1 MRRLNKADCKRLKAL
16 AEFMIAE
23 ASSSKSPRILSSNGF
38 SRSSI
43 SILHQQMRCTNLA
56 WALKFTGRVKTGDVI
71 GIVGGSFSGLML
83 ASTLAM
89 CNDVIVYIFEK
100 ERRLMQRFLDKSH
113 RFIAPNLNSRSLD
126 NAFHPTLGRQFYNP
140 PLFKWEGD
148 AASTVAVEWRNEFKT
163 HVAKLPVFCFLGREV
178 TAQHIKATRRS
189 VTIQFDPLENGMAVR
204 PIKLHWL
211 IDATGFGPE
220 SNRFK
225 LDDYSYWESGHRLIY
240 DYLKPK
246 ARVLV
251 SGCGDSGMIE
261 MMHYALRDFSHARV
275 VDFWPSAPH
284 LDINIDQSLERAAFD
299 DVTQWQDDEDIEVLP
314 LNSELRWFRG
324 VCRRGAEGYFGGPN
338 DLNCARLRIFSAIEM
353 ALLKSCFKKRARR
366 RDWQS
371 YFDLAPQASAEVQAT
386 VREKTAPI
394 LDEESSYAIRDVMNT
409 INLTEIFDMD
419 ALHRLR
425 RTNVEVVLNGVTPTP
440 FTRQL
445 SPFNVWLMHVMLSF
459 PNVTYRQ
466 GLLTRVVK
474 RRDGKFLA
482 RFKDGRQ
489 EIFDRVVTRYGPGS
503 VSRLIH
509 PKSPL
514 EPAGYLLV
522 PPRVKMMMNGD
533 GGRYVDLAKQ
543 EVEQARR
550 RLTRRRV
557 SKAPEHQ
564 IEKTYFATAL
574 EVPRRLWTN
583 PSRQHTQAALVQM
596 MKDRV
601 RPNFSQSKPW

>member
-1 MRRLNKADCKRLKAL
+1 MRRLRKADHKRLEAL
-16 AEFMIAE
+16 AERMIAE

-56 WALKFTGRVKTGDVI
+56 WALKFTGRIKTGDVI

-89 CNDVIVYIFEK
+89 SNDVIVYIFEK
-100 ERRLMQRFLDKSH
+100 EGRLMQRFLDKSH

-126 NAFHPTLGRQFYNP
+126 AAFHPTLGGQFYDP

-148 AASTVAVEWRNEFKT
+148 AASTVAVDWRNEFKT
-163 HVAKLPVFCFLGREV
+163 LVAKLPVFCFLGREV
-178 TAQHIKATRRS
+178 TAQHITATQRS

-204 PIKLHWL
+204 PIKLHWM

-220 SNRFK
+220 SNPFK

-251 SGCGDSGMIE
+251 SGCGDSGVIE
-261 MMHYALRDFSHARV
+261 VMHYALREFSHARV
-275 VDFWPSAPH
+275 AEFWPSAPH
-284 LDINIDQSLERAAFD
+284 LDINIDECLESAAFE
-299 DVTQWQDDEDIEVLP
+299 DVTNWQDDEDIEVLS
-314 LNSELRWFRG
+314 LISELRWFRG

-338 DLNCARLRIFSAIEM
+338 DLNCARRRLFFAIE
-353 ALLKSCFKKRARR
+353 AVLLKTCFKKRARR
-366 RDWQS
+366 GDWQS
-371 YFDLAPQASAEVQAT
+371 YFDLAPQASAEVQAK
-386 VREKTAPI
+386 VREKTALI
-394 LDEESSYAIRDVMNT
+394 LDEESSYAIRDVMQA
-409 INLTEIFDMD
+409 IDLREIFDMD
-419 ALHRLR
+419 ALHKLR
-425 RTNVEVVLNGVTPTP
+425 RTNIEVVLNGVTPTP

-459 PNVTYRQ
+459 PDVTYRQ
-466 GLLTRVVK
+466 GRLTKVVK
-474 RRDGKFLA
+474 RPDGKFLV

-489 EIFDRVVTRYGPGS
+489 ETFDRVVTRYGPGGA
-503 VSRLIH
+503 SRLIQ
-509 PKSPL
+509 PRSTL

-522 PPRVKMMMNGD
+522 PPRVMMNGD
-533 GGRYVDLAKQ
+533 VRRYVDLAKQ
-543 EVEQARR
+543 EVEQARQ
-550 RLTRRRV
+550 RLTKRRV
-557 SKAPEHQ
+557 SRAPQHQ
-564 IEKTYFATAL
+564 IEKIYFAKAV

-583 PSRQHTQAALVQM
+583 PSRHRTQAALVQM
-596 MKDRV
+596 LKDHV
-601 RPNFSQSKPW
+601 RPNFSQSRPW